1 MGDIMADACPFCGG
15 QDFADDGNFGFIC
28 LTCGAHFDCPD
39 YVDDDW

>member
-1 MGDIMADACPFCGG
+1 MADACPFCGG
-15 QDFADDGNFGFIC
+15 QDFDDGNFGYIC